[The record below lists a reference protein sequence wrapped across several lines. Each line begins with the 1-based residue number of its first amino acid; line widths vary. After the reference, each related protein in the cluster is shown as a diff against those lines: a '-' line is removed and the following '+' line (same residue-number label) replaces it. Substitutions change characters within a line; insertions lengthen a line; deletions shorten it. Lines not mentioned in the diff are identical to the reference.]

1 MKKLTALTFALLITL
16 SAGFADQVKKV
27 ACVGDSITYGFGIKG
42 RETLNYPY
50 VLQTMLGD
58 KYKVENFGIRG
69 RSIGKKTKLC
79 YTKEKAYKA
88 SLEFKPDIVV
98 IMLGTNDAAPQNMA
112 FLAELE
118 RDFSS
123 LVDSY
128 IKLPEKPV
136 VYICTVPPSFPSGHA
151 IQEANLA
158 RVRAIVGDVAK
169 KKKLPVIDVYS
180 ILKEDEIEF
189 FQKDKIH
196 PNAEGAKEIAEIV
209 FDAITKG
216 ATPAKK

>member
-1 MKKLTALTFALLITL
+1 MKKLIALTFALFTFFGT
-16 SAGFADQVKKV
+16 SFADQVKKV

-58 KYKVENFGIRG
+58 KYKVENFGVRG

-79 YTKEKAYKA
+79 YTKEKAYRA

-123 LVDSY
+123 LVESY
-128 IKLPEKPV
+128 IKLPERPA
-136 VYICTVPPSFPSGHA
+136 VYICTVPPSFPSKHA
-151 IQEANLA
+151 IQEVNLA
-158 RVRAIVGDVAK
+158 RVRAVVNDVAK

-196 PNAEGAKEIAEIV
+196 PSAEGAREIAEIV
-209 FDAITKG
+209 FDAITKKE
-216 ATPAKK
+216 TSSKK

>member
-1 MKKLTALTFALLITL
+1 MKKLTALTFALLITI

-58 KYKVENFGIRG
+58 KYKVENFGVRG

-151 IQEANLA
+151 IQEVNLA

>member
-88 SLEFKPDIVV
+88 SLEFNPDIVV

-151 IQEANLA
+151 IQEVNLA